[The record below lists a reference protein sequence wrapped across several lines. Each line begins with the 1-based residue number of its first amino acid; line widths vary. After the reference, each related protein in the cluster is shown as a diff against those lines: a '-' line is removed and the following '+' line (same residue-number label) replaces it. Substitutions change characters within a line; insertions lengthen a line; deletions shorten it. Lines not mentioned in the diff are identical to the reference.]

1 MRGPDLSTTTDD
13 TKKVK
18 RLSGID
24 KLGQDVLNALLTDY
38 GSRPN
43 LPNYGSKL
51 YKLRFNLITSQFL
64 DLCTLYIRDCIQT
77 SVPEVSVE
85 DLNINVNRRNR
96 VVLFKVSFRDAK
108 SGQLGTVGM
117 SYAEGEFQG

>member
-1 MRGPDLSTTTDD
+1 MRGPDLSKTTDD

-24 KLGQDVLNALLTDY
+24 KLAQNVLNALLTDY
-38 GSRPN
+38 GTRPN

-51 YKLRFNLITSQFL
+51 YTLRFNLITNQFL
-64 DLCTLYIRDCIQT
+64 DLCTLYIRDCVQT

-85 DLNINVNRRNR
+85 DLTVNVNRRDR
-96 VVLFKVSFRDAK
+96 TVFFKVSFRDAK
-108 SGQLGTVGM
+108 SGQLGTVGL
-117 SYAEGEFQG
+117 SYSEGEFQG